1 MGNSSAADAN
11 AFKAAA
17 AAGQVG
23 IDPDAAQAV
32 LNKIRTGKD
41 AVESLLAGAGALAQP
56 PKLGDNPVGN
66 AMAAK
71 FVQRADGGGDSYA
84 AALQNLLDQYS
95 AAEEGIVTAMARYHE
110 MDQAAAD
117 PFRNA

>member
-1 MGNSSAADAN
+1 MVNSSAADAN

-17 AAGQVG
+17 AAGELGV
-23 IDPDAAQAV
+23 DPDAAQAV

-41 AVESLLAGAGALAQP
+41 AVEALLRGSGTLANP

-84 AALQNLLDQYS
+84 AALQNLLGQYQ
-95 AAEEGIVTAMARYHE
+95 AAEEGIVIAMSRYHE
-110 MDQAAAD
+110 VDQAAAA

>member
-1 MGNSSAADAN
+1 MVNSSAADAN

-17 AAGQVG
+17 AAGQIGV
-23 IDPDAAQAV
+23 DPDAAQAV

-41 AVESLLAGAGALAQP
+41 AVEALLHASGTLANP

-71 FVQRADGGGDSYA
+71 FVQRADGGGDSYS
-84 AALQNLLDQYS
+84 AALQNLLSQYE
-95 AAEEGIVTAMARYHE
+95 AAEQGIVTAMSRYHE

-117 PFRNA
+117 PFRSV